1 MQVNLTIG
9 EFSRMTHLSVKTLRH
24 YHRVGLLAPT
34 DVDPD
39 TGYRFYSTGQV
50 PTAQIIRRFRDLE
63 MPVEQLRAVLAAPD
77 PDTRNALILK
87 HLASMED
94 QLHQTQDAVAA
105 LRALLTRPDDA
116 VPVEYHALPATSALA
131 ISGTVGADDL
141 GPWWAAAF
149 AEVQAAMVVSD
160 VSATGPVSGQFAT
173 ELFELERGDAM
184 LFIPTSAPPTGTGRA
199 RPVELPAVEL
209 AVAVHRGSHADVD
222 RTYGALGTHVAE
234 HALGVAG
241 PLRETYVVNRLD
253 TADATRWRTQI
264 GWPIFRTVAH

>member
-24 YHRVGLLAPT
+24 YHRVGLLAPA
-34 DVDPD
+34 DVDPA

-63 MPVEQLRAVLAAPD
+63 MPVEQLRAVLEAPD
-77 PDTRNALILK
+77 PDTRNALILD
-87 HLASMED
+87 HLARMED

-105 LRALLTRPDDA
+105 LRALLTKPADVA
-116 VPVEYHALPATSALA
+116 IEYREVPATFALA
-131 ISGTVGADDL
+131 ITDTIGDDL
-141 GPWWAAAF
+141 GSWWSEAF
-149 AEVQAAMVVSD
+149 AEVRAALLTSGVR
-160 VSATGPVSGQFAT
+160 ATGPVSGDFAA
-173 ELFELERGDAM
+173 ELFELERGEAM
-184 LFIPTSAPPTGTGRA
+184 LFVPTSARPAGSGRV

-209 AVAVHRGSHADVD
+209 AIAVHHGSHADVD

-234 HALGVAG
+234 HAIGVAG

-253 TADATRWRTQI
+253 TADAIRWRTEI
-264 GWPIFRTVAH
+264 GWPIFRTATD